1 MPREGARI
9 VNPLACQKCAEL
21 LAVDVPWQTVNS
33 VPSDFSS
40 VKKRASRQLHVPRV
54 IQRTQLSGCRKAS
67 PGPPSG
73 PVQRAWPPGGT
84 GSPCRS
90 HPCGKSETKVPAA
103 T

>member
-9 VNPLACQKCAEL
+9 VNPLACQNCAEL

-54 IQRTQLSGCRKAS
+54 IIREVDFQISPIRLHPRGCRSMFPRVEIDAL
-67 PGPPSG
+67 
-73 PVQRAWPPGGT
+73 
-84 GSPCRS
+84 
-90 HPCGKSETKVPAA
+90 EE
-103 T
+103 